1 MSDEIGNIKMRARRT
16 PPSMLELC
24 EYYQNKH
31 TLTFGSKEH
40 LDVEE
45 NQTRTATSKEQARL
59 RKRLLVSAAASSSS
73 YEPSESSSSGH
84 MSVHKSRI
92 FSAVREDVPSFL
104 EEACTDLPRVR
115 ARKFKIVAVNG
126 GKDGKDKY
134 PSFHSP
140 ENTSNKSVQMPL
152 WYTKTSNAK
161 QDKGMVVHS
170 GAMANVNVYGNL
182 HERQRR
188 QATTGVGC
196 TGCTLPP
203 IQPPTAV
210 SPMSLPPVK
219 PGPQNKLAA
228 STGRRFGRLEIYQE
242 PRSQENRRQGVCE
255 SKDGSGVERNFVRV
269 LNKRF

>member
-1 MSDEIGNIKMRARRT
+1 
-16 PPSMLELC
+16 MLELC

-31 TLTFGSKEH
+31 ALTFGSKEH
-40 LDVEE
+40 SDVEE

-59 RKRLLVSAAASSSS
+59 RKRLLVSAAANSRS
-73 YEPSESSSSGH
+73 YEPSESISSAH

-92 FSAVREDVPSFL
+92 FSAVREDIPSFL
-104 EEACTDLPRVR
+104 EEGCTDLPKVR
-115 ARKFKIVAVNG
+115 ARKVKIAAVNG
-126 GKDGKDKY
+126 GKDGNDKY

-140 ENTSNKSVQMPL
+140 ESTSNKSVQMAL
-152 WYTKTSNAK
+152 WYTKTSNTK

-170 GAMANVNVYGNL
+170 GGRANINVYRNL
-182 HERQRR
+182 QEQQRR
-188 QATTGVGC
+188 QATTGVRCAGC
-196 TGCTLPP
+196 ILPP
-203 IQPPTAV
+203 TQPPTAV

-219 PGPQNKLAA
+219 PGPQNKLPA

>member
-31 TLTFGSKEH
+31 ALTFGSKEH
-40 LDVEE
+40 SDVEE

-59 RKRLLVSAAASSSS
+59 RKRLLVSAAASSRS

-84 MSVHKSRI
+84 MSAHKSRI
-92 FSAVREDVPSFL
+92 FSAVPEDIPSFL

-219 PGPQNKLAA
+219 PGPQNKLPA

>member
-1 MSDEIGNIKMRARRT
+1 MSDEIDNIKMRARRT

-24 EYYQNKH
+24 EYYKKKQA
-31 TLTFGSKEH
+31 LTFGSKEH
-40 LDVEE
+40 SDVEE
-45 NQTRTATSKEQARL
+45 NQTGTATSKEQARL
-59 RKRLLVSAAASSSS
+59 RKRLLGSAAASSSS

-92 FSAVREDVPSFL
+92 FSVVCEDIPSFL

-115 ARKFKIVAVNG
+115 ARKVKIVAVNG
-126 GKDGKDKY
+126 RKDGKDEY

-140 ENTSNKSVQMPL
+140 ESTSNKSVQMAL
-152 WYTKTSNAK
+152 CYTKTSNAK
-161 QDKGMVVHS
+161 QDKGMGVHS
-170 GAMANVNVYGNL
+170 GGRANINVYRNL
-182 HERQRR
+182 QEQHRR

-196 TGCTLPP
+196 TGCTFPP

-210 SPMSLPPVK
+210 SLVSLPPTE
-219 PGPQNKLAA
+219 PGPHNKLAA

-242 PRSQENRRQGVCE
+242 PRSQESRRQGVCE